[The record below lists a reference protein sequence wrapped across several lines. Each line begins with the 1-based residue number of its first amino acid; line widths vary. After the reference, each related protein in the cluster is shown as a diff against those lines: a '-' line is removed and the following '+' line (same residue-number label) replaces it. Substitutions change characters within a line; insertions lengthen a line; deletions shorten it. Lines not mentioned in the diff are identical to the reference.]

1 SDIGLPDGT
10 GVDLMLELKKR
21 NPLPGI
27 ALSGFGMQQDIDRS
41 REAGFIE
48 HLTKPVSFTE
58 LQAVIARHRASVRE
72 ARERELE
79 AKAGAASSDGAQ
91 LPSAVNGTGKGN
103 GHQDDGAKG

>member
-1 SDIGLPDGT
+1 
-10 GVDLMLELKKR
+10 GVDLMLELKK
-21 NPLPGI
+21 NHPLPGI

-58 LQAVIARHRASVRE
+58 LQAVIAGHRASVRE

-79 AKAGAASSDGAQ
+79 QQAEPAAKEVPT
-91 LPSAVNGTGKGN
+91 LPSAVNGTARDPGKN
-103 GHQDDGAKG
+103 GGDSKG